1 MFEFLDSGLRDWSN
15 EKSWLTI
22 SGQQTLLC
30 FVLVFISLIKLELLE
45 PTQQTF
51 SGMYRRKNIHICSP
65 WDR

>member
-15 EKSWLTI
+15 EKSWLAV

-30 FVLVFISLIKLELLE
+30 FVLVFILLIKLELLD

-51 SGMYRRKNIHICSP
+51 SGMYERKNTHVCSP
-65 WDR
+65 